1 MLNKQEIK
9 KNVKENKR
17 AYMTAGILVG
27 FGILIGMKM
36 QRKTDLR
43 AFKQHLS
50 GAMVLRKAANPMFP
64 DTMPISEIKEVLKH
78 IDGAE
83 FFDALAINLNG
94 TRSLIVR

>member
-9 KNVKENKR
+9 KNFKENKR

-27 FGILIGMKM
+27 FGILIGVKV
-36 QRKTDLR
+36 QRRVDAK
-43 AFKQHLS
+43 AFQQHLA
-50 GAMVLRKAANPMFP
+50 GATVLRKAANPMFP

-83 FFDALAINLNG
+83 FFDALAVNLNG
-94 TRSLIVR
+94 KQSLIIR